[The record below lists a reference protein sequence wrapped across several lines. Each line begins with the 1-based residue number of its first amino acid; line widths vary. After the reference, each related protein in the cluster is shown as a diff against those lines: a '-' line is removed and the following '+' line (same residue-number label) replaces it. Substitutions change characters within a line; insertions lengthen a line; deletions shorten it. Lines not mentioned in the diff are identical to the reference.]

1 MKIKNLIIYYPSF
14 ESGGVEKVIKN
25 LIKYFLSKNIKIFL
39 ITSNKKNLKII
50 KPNKNLKL
58 IIIKNKYF
66 NYLPARISTSINSS
80 KYLYS
85 LLRNMNSS
93 DSLVHSMQSNFIP
106 ILISKIFNFKIVIR
120 NSEDP
125 IESIRYSDNK
135 FFSYVIF
142 LLRFIFYNFADFIVT
157 NSKGSAQSLKIF
169 VVNKK
174 KIGHIYNPYITEE
187 MIKESKKQFKKQKIV
202 MSAGRLTTQKNFI
215 FLIDAFKKSNLIRE
229 GYILNIFGKGHLEK
243 KIRLKIKSEKL
254 HKSVF
259 LKGWSNDLT
268 REYKKSKIFVLPSL
282 YEGLGNV
289 LLEAINYGL
298 ISVATDCKSGPKE
311 ILMNGRCGSIVP
323 VNDIKFLAN
332 TFDDLIINKKFA
344 KKKLNIA
351 KKNLRRFYYKSQS
364 EKYLILLNNILNK

>member
-1 MKIKNLIIYYPSF
+1 
-14 ESGGVEKVIKN
+14 
-25 LIKYFLSKNIKIFL
+25 
-39 ITSNKKNLKII
+39 
-50 KPNKNLKL
+50 
-58 IIIKNKYF
+58 
-66 NYLPARISTSINSS
+66 
-80 KYLYS
+80 
-85 LLRNMNSS
+85 MNSS

-254 HKSVF
+254 IKSVF
-259 LKGWSNDLT
+259 SNGWSNDLT

>member
-1 MKIKNLIIYYPSF
+1 MKIKNLIIYSSFF

-229 GYILNIFGKGHLEK
+229 GYILNIE
-243 KIRLKIKSEKL
+243 
-254 HKSVF
+254 
-259 LKGWSNDLT
+259 T
-268 REYKKSKIFVLPSL
+268 
-282 YEGLGNV
+282 
-289 LLEAINYGL
+289 
-298 ISVATDCKSGPKE
+298 
-311 ILMNGRCGSIVP
+311 
-323 VNDIKFLAN
+323 
-332 TFDDLIINKKFA
+332 
-344 KKKLNIA
+344 
-351 KKNLRRFYYKSQS
+351 KKN
-364 EKYLILLNNILNK
+364 